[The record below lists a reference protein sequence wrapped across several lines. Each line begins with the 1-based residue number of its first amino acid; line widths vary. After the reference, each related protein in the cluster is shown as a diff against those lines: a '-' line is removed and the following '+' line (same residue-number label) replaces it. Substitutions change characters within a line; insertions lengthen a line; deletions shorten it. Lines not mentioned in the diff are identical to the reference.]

1 MTGFRAIAAVMM
13 LAVLIVVARTAS
25 AGDAASLHLIGF
37 SQDDRYFAFVQY
49 GQTDGLG
56 AGYAD
61 LFVIDNSDNSW
72 AQGSPV
78 RVLMDEAT
86 VHRMEQD
93 GSLDDAATIA
103 LDQVLDDGA
112 DVLAQYGISGD
123 RPGIILA
130 TRTLYDTAPADQLDF
145 AVRPISPVRPSQ
157 DALQIGLSQS
167 AYDGEVEACVFDY
180 DEPMLYTLTLSTGD
194 DQLAL
199 SDSDRIPA
207 SRGCPLGYR
216 LHSVIVSPYG
226 TGQTALVVLTAMTQP
241 GFEGPDHRFLA
252 DGTMLN
258 NLWAF

>member
-1 MTGFRAIAAVMM
+1 MTGFRGMAAV
-13 LAVLIVVARTAS
+13 VLLFALFVVPRTAS

-72 AQGSPV
+72 ADGSPV

-112 DVLAQYGISGD
+112 SVLAQYGISGD
-123 RPGIILA
+123 RPGITLA
-130 TRTLYDTAPADQLDF
+130 IRTLYDTAPADQLDF
-145 AVRPISPVRPSQ
+145 TVRPLSPVRPSEP
-157 DALQIGLSQS
+157 AMQIGLSQR
-167 AYDGEVEACVFDY
+167 AYDGAVEACVFDY
-180 DEPMLYTLTLSTGD
+180 DEPMLYALTLSTGE
-194 DQLAL
+194 DQITL
-199 SDSDRIPA
+199 SDSDTIPA

-216 LHSVIVSPYG
+216 LHSVIVSPYD

-252 DGTMLN
+252 DGTMLD